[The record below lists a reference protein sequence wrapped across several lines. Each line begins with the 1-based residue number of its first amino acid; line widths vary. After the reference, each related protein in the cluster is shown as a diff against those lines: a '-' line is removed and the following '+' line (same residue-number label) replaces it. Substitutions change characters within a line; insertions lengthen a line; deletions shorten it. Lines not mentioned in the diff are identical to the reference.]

1 MMVNIL
7 FCKVDMGNVGF
18 KCCGKT
24 KLSSFDE
31 SAGAIFI
38 KCLCKLFF
46 GIHDD
51 GTVPCD
57 WLSDRFS
64 RDEQKRIEGWDFG
77 VVMVQDYFF
86 GGKLPSIFETTR
98 LTFLSI
104 VVGVGL
110 GESAFVPTPR
120 HTSSLSEVL
129 TTSMMSVPC

>member
-18 KCCGKT
+18 NYCGKT
-24 KLSSFDE
+24 KLSSFNK

-38 KCLCKLFF
+38 KCLCKLFC

-77 VVMVQDYFF
+77 VDIAQDYFF
-86 GGKLPSIFETTR
+86 GGKFPSIFETTWF
-98 LTFLSI
+98 TFLSI

-120 HTSSLSEVL
+120 HTSSLSAVF